1 MVELLDGLR
10 QIAPYVI
17 VDCGSYI
24 ANDILSA
31 VALMEAD
38 SILRLANCDPKS
50 VNYFASQLP
59 LLDGPEWDMDKQYKV
74 ASNVKSY
81 QAADHIGKVL
91 GDTTF
96 VLPYSQE
103 LEEQYLAGNLL
114 ADLTLKDSRPFR
126 KELERIIAEVF

>member
-1 MVELLDGLR
+1 MQWTRCSFRRTRSCIWKLT
-10 QIAPYVI
+10 I
-17 VDCGSYI
+17 
-24 ANDILSA
+24 
-31 VALMEAD
+31 
-38 SILRLANCDPKS
+38 
-50 VNYFASQLP
+50 
-59 LLDGPEWDMDKQYKV
+59 KV
-74 ASNVKSY
+74 AANVKSF

-91 GDTTF
+91 GDTAF

>member
-1 MVELLDGLR
+1 MMIR
-10 QIAPYVI
+10 
-17 VDCGSYI
+17 
-24 ANDILSA
+24 A
-31 VALMEAD
+31 VLG
-38 SILRLANCDPKS
+38 NP
-50 VNYFASQLP
+50 NH
-59 LLDGPEWDMDKQYKV
+59 PEYGVAKV
-74 ASNVKSY
+74 ASNVKPY

-91 GDTTF
+91 GDTAF